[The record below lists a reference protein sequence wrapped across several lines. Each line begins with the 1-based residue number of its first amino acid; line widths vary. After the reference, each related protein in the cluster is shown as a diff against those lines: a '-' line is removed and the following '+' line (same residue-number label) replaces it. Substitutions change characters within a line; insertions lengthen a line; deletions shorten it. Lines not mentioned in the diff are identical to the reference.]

1 MSTCIYCGKSAGL
14 FRTQH
19 AGCEAARQRII
30 SEAGDAIRAEGNFDA
45 VDRRVLAEVRH
56 TTLVPTAVR
65 RCLVTAWEQSVEK
78 FLKDGVLDAV
88 EENRL
93 AKFKE
98 HFGLAEAEL
107 DKNGALTRTV
117 KAGILREVLSGS
129 IPQRASFDEPLPIN
143 LQNGER
149 IVWAFGG
156 SQYLEDKVRREYIG
170 RSQHVS
176 VRLMQGVYYGVGAF
190 KGHPVEHTERVLLD
204 TGLVVVT
211 GRNLYFA
218 GPKKSLRIP
227 YVKIVSF
234 EPFSNGIGLT
244 RDAATAKA
252 QIFVTGDGWFTYNL
266 VTNLARIHAPV
277 A

>member
-1 MSTCIYCGKSAGL
+1 
-14 FRTQH
+14 
-19 AGCEAARQRII
+19 
-30 SEAGDAIRAEGNFDA
+30 
-45 VDRRVLAEVRH
+45 
-56 TTLVPTAVR
+56 
-65 RCLVTAWEQSVEK
+65 
-78 FLKDGVLDAV
+78 
-88 EENRL
+88 
-93 AKFKE
+93 
-98 HFGLAEAEL
+98 
-107 DKNGALTRTV
+107 
-117 KAGILREVLSGS
+117 
-129 IPQRASFDEPLPIN
+129 
-143 LQNGER
+143 
-149 IVWAFGG
+149 
-156 SQYLEDKVRREYIG
+156 
-170 RSQHVS
+170 
-176 VRLMQGVYYGVGAF
+176 MQGVYYGVGAF

-218 GPKKSLRIP
+218 GPEKSLRIP